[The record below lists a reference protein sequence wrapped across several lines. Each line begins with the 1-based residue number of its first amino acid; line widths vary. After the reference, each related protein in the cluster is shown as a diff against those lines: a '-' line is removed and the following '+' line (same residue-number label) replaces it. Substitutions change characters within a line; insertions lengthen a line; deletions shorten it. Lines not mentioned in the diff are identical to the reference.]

1 MKKHFRGPVPLRGSQ
16 KAKGKRQKFLL
27 ARILLSCSW
36 LPYLHPVVL
45 VWSLAAL
52 GLIVP
57 VLTLAAAIGEDGI
70 NAAIL
75 RQPPY
80 NLLGRKIAIGQ
91 VEIGR
96 PGKFGLDKAVSKNP
110 LYNLAGLFYRDDS
123 ATANNNVDNHAA
135 MVASV
140 ILSRDKGFPGVAPEA
155 RLYSSAIGALKK
167 GGQAEECLSS
177 QHIALQNSGDVR
189 AINFSFGESL
199 QRDGRENAVLDGNAL
214 LTLCIDWSARVHDV
228 LYVVSGNQGGG
239 GISIPTDQYNGITAA
254 YTAKRQGKFS
264 KVDFA
269 NLSSQPV
276 GIGRNLIKRE
286 INQGPRRA
294 VSLLAPG
301 DKISVYNLQG
311 EKTEASGTSFAA
323 PHITGSVALLQEAGD
338 ARGRAQG
345 HRHLLR
351 ADLHGRTDSRR
362 HEVMK
367 AVLLNSADKI
377 EDTGDGLLLGMS
389 RTVLTKNNR
398 TWIESDAY
406 KDDKIP
412 LDLQMGTGH
421 LNVFRAY
428 QQLNAGQWKS
438 NNGIPVANLGWDYDT
453 VNANSYRDYILE
465 KPLQK
470 GSFASITL
478 TWDRLVE
485 LKDENEN
492 QQYDVG
498 ESFSDRG
505 LNNLD
510 LYLVSLDNNQS
521 YTCSSVSEVD
531 SIEHIFCP
539 IPATGNY
546 KIRVQYIKQK
556 NQKSQA
562 YSLAWW
568 TLGK

>member
-1 MKKHFRGPVPLRGSQ
+1 MRKHFRG
-16 KAKGKRQKFLL
+16 
-27 ARILLSCSW
+27 
-36 LPYLHPVVL
+36 L
-45 VWSLAAL
+45 VWTIAAL
-52 GLIVP
+52 GLIAP

-75 RQPPY
+75 HQPPY

-96 PGKFGLDKAVSKNP
+96 PGKFGLDKVVSKNP
-110 LYNLAGLFYRDDS
+110 LYNLAGLFYRNDS
-123 ATANNNVDNHAA
+123 ATANNNIDNHAA

-239 GISIPTDQYNGITAA
+239 GISIPTDQYNGITTA
-254 YTAKRQGKFS
+254 YTATRQGKFS

-301 DKISVYNLQG
+301 NKISVYNLDG

-338 ARGRAQG
+338 RNLFQANP
-345 HRHLLR
+345 HWT
-351 ADLHGRTDSRR
+351 TDSRH

-377 EDTGDGLLLGMS
+377 KDTGDGLLLGMS
-389 RTVLTKNNR
+389 RTVLTKNNQ

-412 LDLQMGTGH
+412 LDFQMGTGH

-428 QQLNAGQWKS
+428 QQFNAGQWKS

-470 GSFASITL
+470 GSFASLTL

-485 LKDENEN
+485 LKDKNEN

-498 ESFSDRG
+498 ESFNDRG

-531 SIEHIFCP
+531 SVEHIFCP
-539 IPATGNY
+539 IPTTENY
-546 KIRVQYIKQK
+546 KIRVQYNRQK
-556 NQKSQA
+556 NETSQA
-562 YSLAWW
+562 YALAWW
-568 TLGK
+568 TASK